1 MHLKSQ
7 MRIQDAGEAF
17 AFFDMEE
24 TCGNSNLVTARA
36 AYFFRIS
43 SRIKIAQ
50 KGGENLGGAPRAP
63 SDAQTQTHRRS
74 SSEGPSDRMPPTGPR
89 RLTCERVLLHAP
101 PHAKIYVAKSGT
113 GGITQK
119 PSFTQK
125 PSTSQKPSCKNHHP
139 SIRTE
144 TKRSTSPRV
153 CHGSAIGGAIDDDGA
168 VLPECNSYLADV

>member
-50 KGGENLGGAPRAP
+50 KGGENLGMHAALGGAPRAP
-63 SDAQTQTHRRS
+63 SDAHTQTHRARS
-74 SSEGPSDRMPPTGPR
+74 SSEGPNATRPTGPR

-101 PHAKIYVAKSGT
+101 PPRQDLRGEKRNGRHYTETELHTETEHVTETNQAS
-113 GGITQK
+113 
-119 PSFTQK
+119 
-125 PSTSQKPSCKNHHP
+125 
-139 SIRTE
+139 RTE
-144 TKRSTSPRV
+144 TKRFYV
-153 CHGSAIGGAIDDDGA
+153 G
-168 VLPECNSYLADV
+168 

>member
-101 PHAKIYVAKSGT
+101 PPTPRLRGEKRNGRHYT
-113 GGITQK
+113 ETELHTETEH
-119 PSFTQK
+119 F
-125 PSTSQKPSCKNHHP
+125 
-139 SIRTE
+139 TE

-168 VLPECNSYLADV
+168 VLPECESYLADV

>member
-24 TCGNSNLVTARA
+24 TCGNSNLVPARA

-50 KGGENLGGAPRAP
+50 KGGENLGMHAAFGGAPRAP
-63 SDAQTQTHRRS
+63 SDAHTQTHRARS
-74 SSEGPSDRMPPTGPR
+74 SSEGPNATPTGPR

-101 PHAKIYVAKSGT
+101 PPHAKIYLAKSGT
-113 GGITQK
+113 GGITQ
-119 PSFTQK
+119 TE
-125 PSTSQKPSCKNHHP
+125 TELH
-139 SIRTE
+139 TE
-144 TKRSTSPRV
+144 TKRFYV
-153 CHGSAIGGAIDDDGA
+153 G
-168 VLPECNSYLADV
+168 

>member
-50 KGGENLGGAPRAP
+50 KGGENLGMHAALGGAPRAP
-63 SDAQTQTHRRS
+63 SDAHTQTHRARS
-74 SSEGPSDRMPPTGPR
+74 SSEGPNAPPTGPR
-89 RLTCERVLLHAP
+89 RLTWERVLLHAP
-101 PHAKIYVAKSGT
+101 PPPT
-113 GGITQK
+113 
-119 PSFTQK
+119 PRFTWRKAEREALHRNRASHRNRARHRNQALL
-125 PSTSQKPSCKNHHP
+125 C
-139 SIRTE
+139 
-144 TKRSTSPRV
+144 RV
-153 CHGSAIGGAIDDDGA
+153 RHQHEPES
-168 VLPECNSYLADV
+168 LPWQRHRRRHR